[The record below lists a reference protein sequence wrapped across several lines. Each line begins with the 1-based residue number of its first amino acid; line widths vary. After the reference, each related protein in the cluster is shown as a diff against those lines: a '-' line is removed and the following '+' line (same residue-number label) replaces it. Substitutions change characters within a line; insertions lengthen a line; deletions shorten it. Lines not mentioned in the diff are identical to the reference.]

1 MCKMKR
7 KIYQDMLRWKRDSQG
22 TSALLIDGARRV
34 GKSYIAR
41 EFAEREYRSYIFID
55 FGQAD
60 TRIRDLFERY
70 LNDLDSFFLF
80 LSSLTNTRLYP
91 RESLIVFD
99 EVQQF
104 PRARMALK
112 YLVADGRYDYME
124 TGSLISIK
132 KNVADII
139 IPSEEEHLPMYPM
152 DFEEFLWACG
162 NDMLMDF
169 VRDRFARRLSM
180 EQLMHRKTMD
190 MLRLYMIVG
199 GMPQAVAAYVEHR
212 EFARV
217 DRVKRQILSLYRNDI
232 AKFAKGYEAK
242 VSGIFD
248 EIPDMLQR
256 HERKFKLSALKHQAR
271 FRDYEDAFFWL
282 DDAMVVNMCFNA
294 TEPGIGLKLNR
305 DRLTLK
311 CYMADTG
318 LLISHAFD
326 ENTIASEAL
335 YNKLL
340 FNKLEVNKGML
351 MENLVAQM
359 LRASGHKLY
368 FFSTPSE
375 SSAADRMEIDFLIAK
390 SKTTSRHNISPIE
403 VKSSSRYTLSS
414 LRKFMAKYSGQ
425 AATPTVLHTADVKVE
440 DGIVYLPLYMAPLL

>member
-1 MCKMKR
+1 
-7 KIYQDMLRWKRDSQG
+7 MLHWKHTSQG
-22 TSALLIDGARRV
+22 SSALLVDGARRV

-41 EFAEREYRSYIFID
+41 EFAEREYRSYVFID
-55 FGQAD
+55 FGRAD
-60 TRIRDLFERY
+60 IRLRDLFDHY
-70 LNDLDSFFLF
+70 LDDLDTFFLY
-80 LSSLTNTRLYP
+80 LSSLTGTRLYP
-91 RESLIVFD
+91 RQSLIVLD
-99 EVQQF
+99 EVQLC

-112 YLVADGRYDYME
+112 YLVADGRYDYLE
-124 TGSLISIK
+124 TGSLVSIK

-162 NDMLMDF
+162 DEMLMDF
-169 VRDRFARRLSM
+169 IRDRYDRRQPM
-180 EQLMHRKTMD
+180 GQLMHRKAMD

-199 GMPQAVAAYVEHR
+199 GMPQAVAAYAEHR
-212 EFARV
+212 DFGRV

-232 AKFAKGYEAK
+232 AKFASGYEAK
-242 VSGIFD
+242 VSGIFE

-256 HERKFKLSALKHQAR
+256 HERKFKLSALRHQAR

-282 DDAMVVNMCFNA
+282 DDAMMVNMCFNT
-294 TEPGIGLKLNR
+294 TEPSIGLKLNR

-311 CYMADTG
+311 CYLADTG

-326 ENTIASEAL
+326 ENTIANEDL

-340 FNKLEVNKGML
+340 FDKLEVNKGML
-351 MENLVAQM
+351 VENLAAQM
-359 LRASGHKLY
+359 LRAGGHKLY

-375 SSAADRMEIDFLIAK
+375 DLAADRMEIDFLIAK
-390 SKTTSRHNISPIE
+390 SRTTSRHNISPIE

-414 LRKFMAKYSGQ
+414 LRKFMTKYREQLG
-425 AATPTVLHTADVKVE
+425 TPMVLHPADQKAD